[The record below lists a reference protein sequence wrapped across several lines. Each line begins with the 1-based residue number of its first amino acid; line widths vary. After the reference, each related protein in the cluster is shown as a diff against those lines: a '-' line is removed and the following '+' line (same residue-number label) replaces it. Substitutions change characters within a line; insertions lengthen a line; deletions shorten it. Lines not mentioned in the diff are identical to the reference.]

1 MENSCRKYKHQKLVL
16 NQFLIF
22 VNNPKQPQY
31 ARNLNRRY
39 FEKLM
44 TSAYNIIPAYFLL
57 STYFK

>member
-1 MENSCRKYKHQKLVL
+1 MEKSCRKYIHQKLVL

-31 ARNLNRRY
+31 ARNLNRRS

-44 TSAYNIIPAYFLL
+44 TSAYKIIPAYFLL